1 MLLIPLLAFGTL
13 HAAPQ
18 PICNGKDLDGW
29 KVDGADYW
37 KAKEGILTG
46 ESDDQKKNSILWT
59 EKEYSDFAIEGEFR
73 FEGHVDSGFFLRNFD
88 DQIQI
93 GISGSLK
100 RDMTGSPYI
109 ASKGNYPVE
118 AEGVPTLLKEGEWN
132 HMKITARGG
141 AAAQFLICKSVSS

>member
-1 MLLIPLLAFGTL
+1 
-13 HAAPQ
+13 
-18 PICNGKDLDGW
+18 
-29 KVDGADYW
+29 
-37 KAKEGILTG
+37 
-46 ESDDQKKNSILWT
+46 
-59 EKEYSDFAIEGEFR
+59 AIEGEFR

-132 HMKITARGG
+132 HMKTTARGG
-141 AAAQFLICKSVSS
+141 AYAVELNGKKVLAYVSDTAAETGAIGLQIPHGLQMKIEFRDLKLEELDP